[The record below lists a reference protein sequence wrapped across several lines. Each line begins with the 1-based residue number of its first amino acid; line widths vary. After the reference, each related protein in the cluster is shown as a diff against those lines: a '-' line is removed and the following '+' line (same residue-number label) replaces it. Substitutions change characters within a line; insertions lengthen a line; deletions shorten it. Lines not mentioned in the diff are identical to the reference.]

1 MNRSKLIIFTES
13 SMNIGGQELQALQ
26 QMRSL
31 SQDGFQALLLC
42 KPGSAIAKRAK
53 EDGIAFQEICFRNA
67 FHLPSFTKVI
77 RIIRDKK
84 PSALICHGSH
94 DALICALAAKWATFF
109 YPQQTA
115 IFRIK
120 TFQHGY
126 PLSFS
131 YNQLFTATLTPSTYL
146 RSKFLV
152 NPAIDSRKIK
162 VLYPGIDFSRLSKSD
177 TQLPVHLQE
186 WLAGHPGPV
195 IAHGAI
201 LRGEKGHSILLQ
213 ALFEVKKTHPN
224 VRYVIAGEGQERDF
238 INRKV
243 VELGL
248 QENVFLSGILENI
261 ASLLNA
267 SDIAVLPSLLEPLG
281 MFQIEAQYLEVPTI
295 VSNAGG
301 IPETIIHQKT
311 GLMVEA
317 GNIRQWTDAIIWTLD
332 HPDEAK
338 QMAKAGSEF
347 VMAKFSLESN
357 TTQLIE
363 LIQNSGI
370 TIEDTIKST

>member
-1 MNRSKLIIFTES
+1 MGKRESIVFTDS

-31 SQDGFQALLLC
+31 SQAGFETLLLC
-42 KPGSAIAKRAK
+42 KPRSAIAKRAN
-53 EDGIAFQEICFRNA
+53 EDGIAVQQIRFRNA

-109 YPQQTA
+109 YSQHTA

-120 TFQHGY
+120 TFQYGY

-131 YNQLFTATLTPSTYL
+131 YNHLFTATLTPSSYL

-162 VLYPGIDFSRLSKSD
+162 VLYPGIDFFRLAKND
-177 TQLPVHLQE
+177 DPLPIHLQE
-186 WLAGHPGPV
+186 WLTGHPGPI
-195 IAHGAI
+195 IAHAAI
-201 LRGEKGHSILLQ
+201 LRGEKGHSILLR
-213 ALFEVKKTHPN
+213 ALFEVKKTHPDI
-224 VRYVIAGEGQERDF
+224 RYVIAGEGQEKPLLERM
-238 INRKV
+238 IG
-243 VELGL
+243 ELGL
-248 QENVFLSGILENI
+248 GENVFLAGILQNI
-261 ASLLNA
+261 APLLKV
-267 SDIAVLPSLLEPLG
+267 SDIAVLPSLAEPLG
-281 MFQIEAQYLEVPTI
+281 MFQIEAQHLEVPTI
-295 VSNAGG
+295 VSDAGG

-311 GLMVEA
+311 GLIVEA
-317 GNIRQWTDAIIWTLD
+317 GNIQQWANAIIWTLD

-338 QMAKAGSEF
+338 QMAKVGSEF
-347 VMAKFSLESN
+347 VLAKFSLESN
-357 TTQLIE
+357 TAQLIE
-363 LIQNSGI
+363 LIQSRCI
-370 TIEDTIKST
+370 TKGETFKST

>member
-1 MNRSKLIIFTES
+1 MGR
-13 SMNIGGQELQALQ
+13 
-26 QMRSL
+26 
-31 SQDGFQALLLC
+31 
-42 KPGSAIAKRAK
+42 
-53 EDGIAFQEICFRNA
+53 
-67 FHLPSFTKVI
+67 
-77 RIIRDKK
+77 
-84 PSALICHGSH
+84 
-94 DALICALAAKWATFF
+94 FF
-109 YPQQTA
+109 YSQQTA

-281 MFQIEAQYLEVPTI
+281 MFQIEAQYLGVPTI

-317 GNIRQWTDAIIWTLD
+317 GNILQWADAIIWTLD